1 MRKPF
6 EKRENAEFQSRLFE
20 RFFLVPGSDPRG
32 AGLPGT
38 GGEIGAVS
46 QPGQG
51 SEFYFVSAAG
61 KRRENLMKP
70 CILIVD
76 DEPNVR
82 LTYRAILETDG
93 FEVREASDGGA
104 ALREMGDKDFDLA
117 ILDMRMPGIDGLELL
132 ERMGERRI
140 QTPVVIITANGNIPH
155 AVLAMK
161 LGAIDFLEK
170 PLTPEALR
178 STVGEI
184 LSRHAKPVPRPASPE
199 TFDAHVQAAK
209 RLINLRQFTRARE
222 HIAKA
227 LEIRTDSE
235 EVFNLAG
242 VLFEMLEDYDRAK
255 RYYGQ
260 AIRLNKNYEPAQQ
273 NMRRIAFLWKL

>member
-1 MRKPF
+1 
-6 EKRENAEFQSRLFE
+6 
-20 RFFLVPGSDPRG
+20 
-32 AGLPGT
+32 
-38 GGEIGAVS
+38 
-46 QPGQG
+46 
-51 SEFYFVSAAG
+51 
-61 KRRENLMKP
+61 MKH

-82 LTYRAILETDG
+82 LNYRVTLETEG
-93 FEVREASDGGA
+93 FEVREASDAGA
-104 ALREMGDKDFDLA
+104 ALRELAGRDFDLA
-117 ILDMRMPGIDGLELL
+117 ILDMRMPEMDGLELL
-132 ERMGERRI
+132 ESMRERNI
-140 QTPVVIITANGNIPH
+140 QTPVVIITAYGDVPH
-155 AVLAMK
+155 AVRAMK

-184 LSRHAKPVPRPASPE
+184 LVRHGSPAAHRVSE
-199 TFDAHVQAAK
+199 KTFDTYVQAAK

-222 HIAKA
+222 QIAKA
-227 LEIRTDSE
+227 LELRADSE
-235 EVFNLAG
+235 EAFNLGG

-273 NMRRIAFLWKL
+273 NMRRIYELFQFGSSKEPFNLGEV